1 MAGYDAVVIGAG
13 NGGLTGALT
22 LAKAGRKVLLLERH
36 NVPGGCATSF
46 VRGRFEFEVAL
57 HQLSG
62 MGSAER
68 PGPLRAILND
78 LGVMDKLDFVPMENL
93 YRVYWPGRFDITLK
107 AEREGAVRTLQERFP
122 REKDAIPRFFDLLY
136 DFSMQMIQG
145 LFFRDPQISKEKY
158 PLYFKYAFAPTQKVL
173 DDFFKD
179 PLLKAVLSIYWSY
192 TGVPPRWMPFGDFA
206 IMLFSYIE
214 FKPYHLKGGSQALS
228 NALLNEFLAC
238 GGEARFSCGARKIM
252 TANGRVMG
260 VVTEHGDAVETSRV
274 LSNASVLET
283 YLNLMD
289 PDQVPAGTLEAYRSR
304 TLGPSAFTLYMGFDC
319 EPGELGI
326 SETTNFIT
334 TTDDMD
340 KTFAQWKTM
349 ERQGVGLLTCYDV
362 SDPDFSPPGTCQA
375 AFVNLQYADP
385 WYLVPPGQYYDVK
398 YRYAE
403 GMLKTVEEAFPDV
416 RGHIE
421 EIEAATP
428 ITHLRYLGHPGGAI
442 YGFDKYTKDTA
453 YFLPTG
459 ALVQGL
465 NFAGS
470 WVGSGG
476 FQPTL
481 TSGRSSART
490 ILKSMA
496 KS

>member
-1 MAGYDAVVIGAG
+1 MAGYDVVVIGAG
-13 NGGLTGALT
+13 NGGLVGALT
-22 LAKAGRKVLLLERH
+22 LAKAGRRVLLLERH

-62 MGSAER
+62 MGSADR
-68 PGPLRAILND
+68 PGPLRAILNE
-78 LGVMDKLDFVPMENL
+78 LGIMDKLEFVPMDNL
-93 YRVYWPGRFDITLK
+93 YRVCWPGKFDITLK
-107 AEREGAVRTLQERFP
+107 AEREAAEGTLMERFP
-122 REKDAIPRFFDLLY
+122 REKESIAKFFTLLY
-136 DFSMQMIQG
+136 DFSWQMING
-145 LFFRDPQISKEKY
+145 IFFRDPQISKEKY
-158 PLYFKYAFAPTQKVL
+158 PLYFKYAFTPTQTVL
-173 DDFFKD
+173 DEFFED

-238 GGEARFSCGARKIM
+238 GGEARFSCGAQKIL
-252 TANGRVMG
+252 TANGAVTG
-260 VVTEHGDAVETSRV
+260 VTTEHGDTVETRRV
-274 LSNASVLET
+274 LSNASVIET
-283 YLNLMD
+283 YVNLMD
-289 PDQVPAGTLEAYRSR
+289 PDQVPAEALEAYKSR
-304 TLGPSAFTLYMGFDC
+304 NVGPSAFTLYMGLDC

-326 SETTNFIT
+326 TETTNFIT

-349 ERQGVGLLTCYDV
+349 EPQGVGLLTCYDV

-375 AFVNLQYADP
+375 AFVNLQYAEP
-385 WYLVPPGQYYDVK
+385 WYLVPPGQYYDAK

-403 GMLKTVEEAFPDV
+403 AMLQTVEMAFPGLK
-416 RGHIE
+416 GHIE

-453 YFLPTG
+453 YFLPTSSP
-459 ALVQGL
+459 VHGL
-465 NFAGS
+465 SFAGA
-470 WVGSGG
+470 WTGSGG

-481 TSGRSSART
+481 TSGRASART

-496 KS
+496 KG